1 MVIFFSYLQGLLLGF
16 SLIIAI
22 GAQNLFVFNQGLIG
36 KYVMIVCLFC
46 SLSDALLILI
56 GYSGLYLI
64 IENNVILQ
72 NFIILIGF
80 LWLLGYGVLK
90 IREGMYFNQES
101 NLDIQISHTNN
112 RNLYK
117 TILAISGI
125 TWLNPHVY
133 LDTVFL
139 IGSIS
144 NSVQSEKQFSFL
156 LGAISSSF
164 LFFFFLGYMGF
175 KIGPLI
181 KSPNLWKKINIS
193 LGIIMIMISFNL
205 IYIYLYWYDKVF

>member
-1 MVIFFSYLQGLLLGF
+1 MVIFFSYIQGLLLGF

-90 IREGMYFNQES
+90 IREGMYFDQES

-156 LGAISSSF
+156 LGTISSSF

-205 IYIYLYWYDKVF
+205 IYIYL

>member
-90 IREGMYFNQES
+90 IREGMYFDQKS
-101 NLDIQISHTNN
+101 NLDIQISYANN

-156 LGAISSSF
+156 LGTISSSF

-205 IYIYLYWYDKVF
+205 IYVYL

>member
-64 IENNVILQ
+64 VENNVILQ

-205 IYIYLYWYDKVF
+205 IYIYL

>member
-1 MVIFFSYLQGLLLGF
+1 LVIFFSYLQGLLLGF

-205 IYIYLYWYDKVF
+205 IYIYL

>member
-90 IREGMYFNQES
+90 IREGMYFDQES

-156 LGAISSSF
+156 LGTISSSF

-205 IYIYLYWYDKVF
+205 IYIYL

>member
-90 IREGMYFNQES
+90 IREGMYFDQES
-101 NLDIQISHTNN
+101 NLDFQISHTNN

-139 IGSIS
+139 IGSIT

-193 LGIIMIMISFNL
+193 LGIIMILISFNL
-205 IYIYLYWYDKVF
+205 IYIYL

>member
-90 IREGMYFNQES
+90 IREGMSFDQES

-144 NSVQSEKQFSFL
+144 NSVQSENQLSFL
-156 LGAISSSF
+156 LGTISSSF

-205 IYIYLYWYDKVF
+205 IYIYL

>member
-64 IENNVILQ
+64 IENNVILK

-90 IREGMYFNQES
+90 IREGMYFDQES

-156 LGAISSSF
+156 LGTISSSF

-205 IYIYLYWYDKVF
+205 IYVYL

>member
-90 IREGMYFNQES
+90 IREGMSFDQES

-156 LGAISSSF
+156 LGTISSSF

-193 LGIIMIMISFNL
+193 LGVIMIMISFNL
-205 IYIYLYWYDKVF
+205 IYIYL

>member
-90 IREGMYFNQES
+90 IREGMYFDQES
-101 NLDIQISHTNN
+101 NLDIQISNTNN

-205 IYIYLYWYDKVF
+205 IYIYL

>member
-1 MVIFFSYLQGLLLGF
+1 LVIFFSYLQGLLLGF

-90 IREGMYFNQES
+90 IREGMSFDQES

-117 TILAISGI
+117 TILAVSGI

-156 LGAISSSF
+156 LGTISSSF

-205 IYIYLYWYDKVF
+205 IYIYL

>member
-90 IREGMYFNQES
+90 IREGMSFDQKS

-156 LGAISSSF
+156 LGTISSSF

-205 IYIYLYWYDKVF
+205 IYIYL

>member
-90 IREGMYFNQES
+90 IKEGMYFDQES

-144 NSVQSEKQFSFL
+144 NSVQSEKQFSFF

-175 KIGPLI
+175 KSGPLI

-205 IYIYLYWYDKVF
+205 IYIYL

>member
-205 IYIYLYWYDKVF
+205 IYIYL

>member
-1 MVIFFSYLQGLLLGF
+1 MVILFSYLQGLLLGF

-90 IREGMYFNQES
+90 IREGMYFDQES

-205 IYIYLYWYDKVF
+205 IYVYL

>member
-90 IREGMYFNQES
+90 IREGMYFDQES
-101 NLDIQISHTNN
+101 NLDFQISHTNN

-117 TILAISGI
+117 TILAISGM

-205 IYIYLYWYDKVF
+205 IYIYL

>member
-90 IREGMYFNQES
+90 IREGMYFDQES
-101 NLDIQISHTNN
+101 NLDFQISHTNN

-181 KSPNLWKKINIS
+181 KSPNLWKKINVS

-205 IYIYLYWYDKVF
+205 IYVYL

>member
-72 NFIILIGF
+72 NFIILFGS

-90 IREGMYFNQES
+90 IIEGMYFDQES
-101 NLDIQISHTNN
+101 NLNIQISHTNN

-117 TILAISGI
+117 TIFAISGI

-205 IYIYLYWYDKVF
+205 IYIYL

>member
-1 MVIFFSYLQGLLLGF
+1 MVIFFSYIQGLLLGF

-80 LWLLGYGVLK
+80 LWLLSYGVLK
-90 IREGMYFNQES
+90 IREGLYFDQES

-156 LGAISSSF
+156 LGTISSSF

-205 IYIYLYWYDKVF
+205 IYIYL

>member
-72 NFIILIGF
+72 NFIILISF

-90 IREGMYFNQES
+90 IREGMSFDQES

-205 IYIYLYWYDKVF
+205 IYIYL

>member
-56 GYSGLYLI
+56 GYYGLYLI
-64 IENNVILQ
+64 IENNEILQ

-90 IREGMYFNQES
+90 IREGMSFDQES

-205 IYIYLYWYDKVF
+205 IYIYL

>member
-90 IREGMYFNQES
+90 IREEMSFDQES

-156 LGAISSSF
+156 LGTISSSF

-205 IYIYLYWYDKVF
+205 IYIYL

>member
-90 IREGMYFNQES
+90 IREGMYFDQKS
-101 NLDIQISHTNN
+101 NLDIQISYANN

-205 IYIYLYWYDKVF
+205 IYVYL

>member
-90 IREGMYFNQES
+90 IREGMYFDQES
-101 NLDIQISHTNN
+101 NLDIQISYTNN

-205 IYIYLYWYDKVF
+205 IYIYL

>member
-90 IREGMYFNQES
+90 IREGMYFDQES

-144 NSVQSEKQFSFL
+144 NSVQSEKQLSFL

-205 IYIYLYWYDKVF
+205 IYIYL

>member
-1 MVIFFSYLQGLLLGF
+1 MVIFFSYIQGLLLGF
-16 SLIIAI
+16 SLIVAI

-90 IREGMYFNQES
+90 IREGLYFNQES

-205 IYIYLYWYDKVF
+205 IYIYI

>member
-1 MVIFFSYLQGLLLGF
+1 MVIFFSYIQGLLLGF

-90 IREGMYFNQES
+90 IREGLYFDQES

-181 KSPNLWKKINIS
+181 KSPDLWKKINIS

-205 IYIYLYWYDKVF
+205 IYIYL

>member
-1 MVIFFSYLQGLLLGF
+1 MVIFFSYIQGLLLGF

-90 IREGMYFNQES
+90 IREGMYFDQES

-205 IYIYLYWYDKVF
+205 IYIYL

>member
-90 IREGMYFNQES
+90 IKEGMYFDQVS

-205 IYIYLYWYDKVF
+205 IYIYL

>member
-1 MVIFFSYLQGLLLGF
+1 LVIFFSYLQGLLLGF

-90 IREGMYFNQES
+90 IREGMSFDQES

-156 LGAISSSF
+156 LGTISSSF

-205 IYIYLYWYDKVF
+205 IYIYL

>member
-90 IREGMYFNQES
+90 IREGMYFDQES

-156 LGAISSSF
+156 VGAISSSF

-193 LGIIMIMISFNL
+193 LGIIMILISFNL
-205 IYIYLYWYDKVF
+205 IYIYL

>member
-1 MVIFFSYLQGLLLGF
+1 LLLGF

-90 IREGMYFNQES
+90 IREGMYFDQES
-101 NLDIQISHTNN
+101 NLDFQISHTNN

-117 TILAISGI
+117 TIVAISGI

-205 IYIYLYWYDKVF
+205 IYVYL

>member
-1 MVIFFSYLQGLLLGF
+1 LVIFFSYLQGLLLGF
-16 SLIIAI
+16 SLIVAI

-90 IREGMYFNQES
+90 IREGMYFDQES

-205 IYIYLYWYDKVF
+205 IYIYL

>member
-72 NFIILIGF
+72 NFIILIGI
-80 LWLLGYGVLK
+80 LWLLSYGVLK
-90 IREGMYFNQES
+90 IREGMYFGQES

-117 TILAISGI
+117 TILAISGM

-205 IYIYLYWYDKVF
+205 IYIYL

>member
-64 IENNVILQ
+64 IENNEILQ

-90 IREGMYFNQES
+90 IREGLYFDQES

-205 IYIYLYWYDKVF
+205 IYIYL

>member
-90 IREGMYFNQES
+90 IREGMYFDQES

-193 LGIIMIMISFNL
+193 LGIIMILISFNL
-205 IYIYLYWYDKVF
+205 IYIYL

>member
-90 IREGMYFNQES
+90 IREGMSFDQES
-101 NLDIQISHTNN
+101 NLDIQISHSNN

-205 IYIYLYWYDKVF
+205 IYIYL

>member
-90 IREGMYFNQES
+90 IREGMSFDQES

-205 IYIYLYWYDKVF
+205 IYIYL

>member
-72 NFIILIGF
+72 NFIILVGF

-90 IREGMYFNQES
+90 IKEGMYFDQES

-205 IYIYLYWYDKVF
+205 IYIFF

>member
-16 SLIIAI
+16 SLIVAI

-90 IREGMYFNQES
+90 IREGMSFDQES

-205 IYIYLYWYDKVF
+205 IYVYL